1 MADKT
6 IKLEVVTPE
15 RIVFSDE
22 AESIV
27 VPGSEGYL
35 GIMASHAPIITS
47 LKIGVVQIIKDN
59 KETRMALSGG
69 FLEVNNNKATIL
81 ADTAE
86 RDEEIDVQRAKDA
99 KERAEKR
106 IEEKQA
112 DTDIRRAEVA
122 LHRAIARLK
131 ATGHE

>member
-15 RIVFSDE
+15 RIVFNDE

-35 GIMASHAPIITS
+35 GIMANHAPIITS
-47 LKIGVVQIIKDN
+47 LKIGVVQIIKGN
-59 KETRMALSGG
+59 QETKLALSGG

-86 RDEEIDVQRAKDA
+86 RDEEIDVQRAKGA
-99 KERAEKR
+99 KERAEQR
-106 IEEKQA
+106 ILEKQA

-122 LHRAIARLK
+122 LQRAMARLK

>member
-15 RIVFSDE
+15 RIVYSDE

-35 GIMASHAPIITS
+35 GIMANHAPIITS

-59 KETRMALSGG
+59 KETKMALSGG

-86 RDEEIDVQRAKDA
+86 IDEEIDVQRAKDA
-99 KERAEKR
+99 KERAQQRINEK
-106 IEEKQA
+106 KA
-112 DTDIRRAEVA
+112 DTDLKRAEIA
-122 LHRAIARLK
+122 LHRAMARLQ
-131 ATGHE
+131 ATGNE